1 MKDFRIQGF
10 TLKRSTELEQ
20 GMSEKQADVLVVGAG
35 VVGLSVAYYAAS
47 AGAKVVVLEKGEIGA
62 GSSSGNAGL
71 IVPSFFDPLP
81 SPGAIGEGLRHLFD
95 RQGYFGIHFRP
106 DLRLIYWLARFA
118 CHCNRREFY
127 RHSELFMR
135 LSGEGVQV
143 HLELARLGGREYDFG
158 QKGLLYLFLS
168 AKRFIQGRERAARAM
183 DSGFASEV
191 FSADEVRDVEP
202 AAGRAVI
209 GGIRFLTDA
218 SLDPAKFLE
227 WLARQAAAWGVRI
240 MTETE
245 VFDVQLGRNR
255 VNSVFTTKGEFRG
268 EQVVLAGGAWLAPLG
283 RRFGVN
289 LPVEGGKG
297 FSQTFLKPRMNVRQ
311 PLILDEQHVAV
322 SPLANALR
330 ITGALE
336 LSGLDLTINPD
347 RVRGIHRSAC
357 RYLPLIEPLHPSEI
371 WRGLRPC
378 TPDGL
383 PLVGRLHSLNNV
395 IVAGGHDTRGM
406 TLGPLTGQYVT
417 RLLAGQS
424 INDFEHRLSP
434 ERFRL

>member
-1 MKDFRIQGF
+1 
-10 TLKRSTELEQ
+10 
-20 GMSEKQADVLVVGAG
+20 MSQKQADVLVVGAG

-47 AGAKVVVLEKGEIGA
+47 AGAKVVVLEKGEVGA
-62 GSSSGNAGL
+62 GSSSSNAGL
-71 IVPSFFDPLP
+71 VVPSFFEPLP
-81 SPGAIGEGLRHLFD
+81 GPGAIGEGLRHLFD
-95 RQGYFGIHFRP
+95 QQGYFGIHFRP
-106 DLRLIYWLARFA
+106 DLRLMYWLARFA
-118 CHCNRREFY
+118 RHCNRREFY
-127 RHSELFMR
+127 RHSELFLR
-135 LSGEGVQV
+135 LNGEGVQV
-143 HLELARLGGREYDFG
+143 HLELARLGGREYHFS

-168 AKRFIQGRERAARAM
+168 AKRFIKGREKAARAM
-183 DSGFASEV
+183 DSGLASEV

-209 GGIRFLTDA
+209 GGIRFLADA
-218 SLDPAKFLE
+218 GLDPAKFLE
-227 WLARQAAAWGVRI
+227 WLARQAAAWGVRV

-245 VFDVQLGRNR
+245 VFDFQMGRNR
-255 VNSVFTTKGEFRG
+255 VNAVFTTKGEFRG

-283 RRFGVN
+283 RRLGVN

-297 FSQTFLKPRMNVRQ
+297 FSQTFLKPGMNVRQ
-311 PLILDEQHVAV
+311 PLILDEHHVAV

-395 IVAGGHDTRGM
+395 IVAGGHDTKGM

-424 INDFEHRLSP
+424 IGDFEHRLSP
-434 ERFRL
+434 GRFRL

>member
-1 MKDFRIQGF
+1 MNER
-10 TLKRSTELEQ
+10 
-20 GMSEKQADVLVVGAG
+20 QADVLVVGAG

-47 AGAKVVVLEKGEIGA
+47 AGAKVVVLERGEIGA

-71 IVPSFFDPLP
+71 IVPSFFEPLP
-81 SPGAIGEGLRHLFD
+81 GPGVVGEGLRHLFD
-95 RQGYFGIHFRP
+95 RQGYFGIHFRS
-106 DLRLIYWLARFA
+106 DLRLIYWLARFFR
-118 CHCNRREFY
+118 HCNRREFY
-127 RHSELFMR
+127 RHSELIMR
-135 LSGEGVQV
+135 LNDEGLQV
-143 HLELARLGGREYDFG
+143 HLELARLGGGEYGFN

-168 AKRFIQGRERAARAM
+168 RKGFIQGRERAARAM
-183 DSGFASEV
+183 DSGLASEV
-191 FSADEVRDVEP
+191 FTGDEVRDVEP

-218 SLDPAKFLE
+218 GLDPEKFLE

-245 VFDVQLGRNR
+245 VFDFQLGRDR

-283 RRFGVN
+283 RRLGVN

-297 FSQTFLKPRMNVRQ
+297 ISQTFLKPKRTVRQ
-311 PLILDEQHVAV
+311 PLVLEEHHVAV
-322 SPLANALR
+322 SPLADWLR

-347 RVRGIHRSAC
+347 RVRGIQRSAC
-357 RYLPLIEPLHPSEI
+357 RYLPLIEPLHPSEV

-383 PLVGRLHSLNNV
+383 PLVGRLHSLSNV
-395 IVAGGHDTRGM
+395 IVAGGHDTKGM
-406 TLGPLTGQYVT
+406 TLGPLTGQQVT

-424 INDFEHRLSP
+424 IGDFEQKLSP
-434 ERFRL
+434 SRFSL